1 MGDEAAAASMAARAS
16 SETMDEQRQERLAY
30 EYLCHLE
37 ETRAWLSACISQELP
52 GPSDLEESLRNGVYL
67 AKLGHFFAPDVVPLR
82 RVYDADE
89 AVYAERG
96 LVFRH
101 TDNINHWLAAMESV
115 GLPQHFFPDPFD
127 LYEKRNLPRVIFCL
141 HALSLLLFKLGKA
154 PIIEDLVGKLSFS
167 PSEIDQ
173 VRRALEERGV
183 ELPAF
188 GKIGGI
194 LAREMSADDAAL
206 HVAVILINK
215 ALDDQ
220 DPDAMLTALRDPRA
234 ELTAVRDAN
243 ASRYFQVLRIAKQ
256 VKLQNH
262 LDRSLTGSYV
272 ADVYDEML
280 NQAEIQGYLFE
291 SNVNVLL
298 EQLDE
303 AIKDD
308 DLEMFEGLIGSLDLG
323 VSDVV
328 PENIPGYLEVL
339 KKIREEA
346 DDEALTLSKSDL
358 QVAVT
363 ASNEKVNLENAREEA
378 IIAIN
383 TCLKGDDAEATFQAL
398 QNPAAELPEM
408 YPLVSRLYH
417 SELASIRREAG
428 HNLSRDELINGLSIL
443 SAIAEVNFSLKMK
456 GSFDVV
462 ASLRK
467 PNAHIS
473 GVNEGRTSRYMGTLL
488 QELFNKSEGNST
500 STYLTHTEI
509 QNCVDTANSR
519 AEDEHDKDKAVH
531 WINEAVAAGNASKT
545 VDALLKK
552 AAMIL
557 CVDKAQEKVYQLFLA
572 ARQTRQENAFLSVD
586 DIQHEVN
593 SANTIAAESNR
604 ICVSLATVHMGVVHG
619 SADDVL
625 HGLQALDS
633 VKVIPGCKKLYLK
646 ELQQLFAE
654 SEDSDEPLEWL
665 SCCVQTYLHFN
676 FNLLTL
682 QSEWSD
688 TPYGSLD
695 CYMSLDKV
703 TRLAEDINGRFLSE
717 DFVPLWV
724 NFQAASRGWLARR
737 PTDELRKRL
746 ARIVSFRID
755 STDSQQVHAS
765 PRKLRK
771 SDSFLAK
778 LQSHI
783 RGYLTRRR
791 LHISISHPEVQKE
804 LSQELLHQAHLP
816 LIRDFLHSLDVSAHD
831 FSQEAELQRVKSSV
845 VASIRHNNALEKEV
859 DAMDVKIGLLVRNCI
874 TLGQVMQHT
883 GKKARRDSVRYQ
895 SSWLK
900 STQSLTSLSK
910 ESRER
915 LAAYQHLFYLLQTD
929 PTYLAKLIFAMP
941 ASQSNKFIQS
951 VIPSIFNYGSSPRE
965 EYLLLMLFKT
975 ALEEEIKLKVQ
986 NPSDSLTGN
995 PLVLRMV
1002 VDFYRT
1008 GRGQGALQ
1016 GLLKPLVSSVL
1027 DDADLSIDLSP
1038 VDVYKR
1044 WVNEIETTTGKPSGM
1059 KHECSTEEAIQHL
1072 EVQKQLSES
1081 VVQLEKLVSTFCT
1094 TISKS
1099 KDKIPYG
1106 ILYVAKVLKNALQAK
1121 FPGLPEEEL
1130 MKSVGNL
1137 LYYRYINSGIVAPDS
1152 FDIIQL
1158 GPGTSLTTKQRKNL
1172 GLIAKILQFAAAGKT
1187 YENDQHLRRLSVL
1200 TRSCNLIFQ
1209 EFFREACDVASPE
1222 EHFSIDS
1229 YTEASLLT
1237 PPTITL
1243 TLQELRD
1250 THQLLL
1256 DHKQDVA
1263 PDSFDLLRRLL
1274 DDVGKVPTDDELL
1287 GPLGETSSRRVANT
1301 ELCLTLTRKYT
1312 EEEDKVKLLYSET
1325 KQMVAKL
1332 IRYRLNARTAREVLC
1347 SPVTEEEDQ
1356 IYKSCSLPETVE
1368 ARKKFPALSDL
1379 QQVALES
1386 VQALQKV
1393 GRLPA
1398 DDSYQGYLLEDIA
1411 KDIVQQREYRRSREQ
1426 ELRRLQQTQR
1436 DLDLKTAFNEEK
1448 LDYYQQYIQACLNN
1462 LINKGPKKGQQAA
1475 KLRTTSLKY
1484 TGAQLADKG
1493 VLLSVDGLEPSQLK
1507 NAHFELSPRERQ
1519 GVFSVRARFLGVPV
1533 DATEIDIQDL
1543 LRMQYEGVA
1552 VMDVFGKARVNVNL
1566 LLYLINRKFYG
1577 K

>member
-1 MGDEAAAASMAARAS
+1 MDEEAVSSMASRAS
-16 SETMDEQRQERLAY
+16 SDTMDLQRQEQVAY

-52 GPSDLEESLRNGVYL
+52 GPSALEESLRNGVYL
-67 AKLGHFFAPDVVPLR
+67 AKLAHFFAPDVVPLR
-82 RVYDADE
+82 KVYDADE
-89 AVYAERG
+89 SVYAERG
-96 LVFRH
+96 LRFRH
-101 TDNINHWLAAMESV
+101 TDNINHWLAAMRAV
-115 GLPQHFFPDPFD
+115 GLPQHFFPDAFD
-127 LYEKRNLPRVIFCL
+127 LYEKRNLPKVIYCL

-154 PIIEDLVGKLSFS
+154 PKIEDLVGKLSFS
-167 PSEIDQ
+167 SSQIDE
-173 VRRALEERGV
+173 VRLALQERGV

-215 ALDDQ
+215 ALDDE
-220 DPDAMLTALRDPRA
+220 DPEAMVAALRDPRA
-234 ELTAVRDAN
+234 ELCAVRDTN
-243 ASRYFQVLRIAKQ
+243 ASRYLQVLRVAKQ
-256 VKLQNH
+256 VKLENH
-262 LDRSLTGSYV
+262 LERSLDGSYV

-280 NQAEIQGYLFE
+280 NQAEIQGYVFE
-291 SNVNVLL
+291 TNVNVLL
-298 EQLDE
+298 EQLDK
-303 AIKDD
+303 AIKED
-308 DLEMFEGLIGSLDLG
+308 DLEVFGTLIGSPDLG
-323 VSDVV
+323 VSNVV
-328 PENIPGYLEVL
+328 PENVAGYLEVL
-339 KKIREEA
+339 KKIRKDA
-346 DDEALTLSKSDL
+346 DDEAFVLSKSDL

-363 ASNEKVNLENAREEA
+363 ASNEKVDLENAQEEA

-383 TCLKGDDAEATFQAL
+383 NCLKGDDAEATFRAL
-398 QNPAAELPEM
+398 QNPAAALPEV
-408 YPLVSRLYH
+408 YPLVSGLYH
-417 SELASIRREAG
+417 SELASIRNEAG
-428 HNLSRDELINGLSIL
+428 HNLDRNELINGLCIL
-443 SAIAEVNFSLKMK
+443 SAIAEVNFSLRMK
-456 GSFDVV
+456 GSCDVV
-462 ASLRK
+462 ESLRK
-467 PNAHIS
+467 PSAHIS

-488 QELFNKSEGNST
+488 QELSNKSKGDSVG
-500 STYLTHTEI
+500 TYLTHTEI
-509 QNCVDTANSR
+509 QNCVDIANSR
-519 AEDEHDKDKAVH
+519 ADDEHDKEKAVQ
-531 WINEAVAAGNASKT
+531 WINQAVASGNASKT

-572 ARQTRQENAFLSVD
+572 TKQAGQENAFLTVD

-593 SANTIAAESNR
+593 SANTIATESNR

-625 HGLQALDS
+625 NGLEALDS

-646 ELQQLFAE
+646 ELQRLSTE
-654 SEDSDEPLEWL
+654 SKNSEEPLEWL
-665 SCCVQTYLHFN
+665 SCFVQPNLHFN

-688 TPYGSLD
+688 SPYGSLD
-695 CYMSLDKV
+695 SYMSLDKV
-703 TRLAEDINGRFLSE
+703 TKLVEDVNNRFLSE
-717 DFVPLWV
+717 DFIPLWV
-724 NFQAASRGWLARR
+724 NFQAVSRGWLARR
-737 PTDELRKRL
+737 PADELRKRL
-746 ARIVSFRID
+746 ARIISFRID
-755 STDSQQVHAS
+755 TTDSQQVRAS
-765 PRKLRK
+765 PLKLRR
-771 SDSFLAK
+771 SNSFLAR

-783 RGYLTRRR
+783 RGFLTRRR
-791 LHISISHPEVQKE
+791 LHISICHPEVEKE
-804 LSQELLHQAHLP
+804 SCQELLNQAHLP
-816 LIRDFLHSLDVSAHD
+816 LIREFLHSLDVSAHD
-831 FSQEAELQRVKSSV
+831 FSQEAELQKVKSSV

-883 GKKARRDSVRYQ
+883 GKKAKRDSLLYQ
-895 SSWLK
+895 TSWLK
-900 STQSLTSLSK
+900 TTQSLTSLSK

-941 ASQSNKFIQS
+941 ASRSNKFIES

-965 EYLLLMLFKT
+965 EYLLLMLFKS

-986 NPSDSLTGN
+986 NPADILTGN
-995 PLVLRMV
+995 PLVLKMV

-1016 GLLKPLVSSVL
+1016 DLLKPLVSSVL
-1027 DDADLSIDLSP
+1027 DDPDLSIDLSP
-1038 VDVYKR
+1038 VDVYKK
-1044 WVNEIETTTGKPSGM
+1044 WINEIETTTGKPSGM
-1059 KHECSTEEAIQHL
+1059 KYECSAEDAIQHP
-1072 EVQKQLSES
+1072 EVQERLSES

-1094 TISKS
+1094 TITKS
-1099 KDKIPYG
+1099 QDKVPYG
-1106 ILYVAKVLKNALQAK
+1106 ILYVAKVLKNSLHSK
-1121 FPGLPEEEL
+1121 FPSLPEEEL
-1130 MKSVGNL
+1130 LKYVGNL

-1158 GPGTSLTTKQRKNL
+1158 SPGTTLTTKQRKNL
-1172 GLIAKILQFAAAGKT
+1172 GLIAKILQLAASGKT
-1187 YENDQHLRRLSVL
+1187 YDNDQHLRRLSVL

-1209 EFFREACDVASPE
+1209 EFFREACDVTSPE
-1222 EHFSIDS
+1222 EHFGIDS

-1256 DHKQDVA
+1256 EHKLDVA
-1263 PDSFDLLRRLL
+1263 PDSFDVLHRLL
-1274 DDVGKVPTDDELL
+1274 DDIGKLPTDDELL
-1287 GPLGETSSRRVANT
+1287 GPLGGTSSRKVENT

-1312 EEEDKVKLLYSET
+1312 DEEDKVQLLYSET
-1325 KQMVAKL
+1325 KQMVVRL
-1332 IRYRLNARTAREVLC
+1332 IRYRLDARTAREVLC

-1356 IYKSCSLPETVE
+1356 LYQSCSSPETVE
-1368 ARKKFPALSDL
+1368 ARKKFQTLQDL
-1379 QQVALES
+1379 HQMALES
-1386 VQALQKV
+1386 VKALQKV

-1398 DDSYQGYLLEDIA
+1398 DDTYMGYLLEDIA

-1436 DLDLKTAFNEEK
+1436 DLDRKTAFYEEK
-1448 LDYYQQYIQACLNN
+1448 LDYYQQYVQACLNN
-1462 LINKGPKKGQQAA
+1462 LINKGPKKGHQAP
-1475 KLRTTSLKY
+1475 KLRTSSLKY

-1507 NAHFELSPRERQ
+1507 NAHFELSPREQQ

-1533 DATEIDIQDL
+1533 DAADIDIQDL
-1543 LRMQYEGVA
+1543 LQKQYEGVA